1 MAAVTSLFSELRKKS
16 EGCKVN
22 AETRVP
28 KLGSVSGVFF
38 CFFFSQL
45 VRDNVFSSILFL
57 LRESDIWRESLLMKR
72 LFLAAERGVRRQ
84 EAVAALTY

>member
-1 MAAVTSLFSELRKKS
+1 MQSKCRDESPQIGFCVW
-16 EGCKVN
+16 
-22 AETRVP
+22 
-28 KLGSVSGVFF
+28 VFC

-57 LRESDIWRESLLMKR
+57 LRESDIWRESLLTKR